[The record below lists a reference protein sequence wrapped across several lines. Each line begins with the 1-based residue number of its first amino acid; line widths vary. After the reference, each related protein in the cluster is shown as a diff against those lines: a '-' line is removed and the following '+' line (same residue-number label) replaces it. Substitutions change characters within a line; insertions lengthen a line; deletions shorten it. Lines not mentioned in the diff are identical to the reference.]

1 MSKGSRQRPTAD
13 TFRDNWDK
21 IFRDSKEVVESVDG
35 YEVRS
40 TPKEVRS
47 APKKEKTENGFNNC
61 RL

>member
-21 IFRDSKEVVESVDG
+21 IFGDSKEVVESVD
-35 YEVRS
+35 EC
-40 TPKEVRS
+40 EVRS

>member
-21 IFRDSKEVVESVDG
+21 IFGDSKEVVESVDG

-47 APKKEKTENGFNNC
+47 TPKEVRSTPKEDKT
-61 RL
+61 

>member
-21 IFRDSKEVVESVDG
+21 IFGDSKKVVESVDG

-40 TPKEVRS
+40 APKKVRS

>member
-1 MSKGSRQRPTAD
+1 VSKGSRQRPTAD

-21 IFRDSKEVVESVDG
+21 IFGDSKKVVESVDG